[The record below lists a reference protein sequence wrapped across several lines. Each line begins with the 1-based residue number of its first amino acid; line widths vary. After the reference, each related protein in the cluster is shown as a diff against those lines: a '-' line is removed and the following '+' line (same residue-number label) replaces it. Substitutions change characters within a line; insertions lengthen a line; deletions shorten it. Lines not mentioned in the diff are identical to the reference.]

1 MFSLNHYSVF
11 RAFCVLLILSAFI
24 ACQKGNQEQASSAV
38 EGDSASDSLQVNPK
52 VSELLSSMDIYQFS
66 ETVKAPEFELKDLK
80 GRTVNIAQFSGK
92 VIVLSFW
99 ATW

>member
-1 MFSLNHYSVF
+1 MYRLNKHS
-11 RAFCVLLILSAFI
+11 ALMVLCALLMLLSFT
-24 ACQKGNQEQASSAV
+24 ACQKESEKQVSSA
-38 EGDSASDSLQVNPK
+38 GKSDSAVDSPQVNPR
-52 VSELLSSMDIYQFS
+52 VSELLSAMDIFQFS

-80 GRTVNIAQFSGK
+80 GRTVNVAQFQGK